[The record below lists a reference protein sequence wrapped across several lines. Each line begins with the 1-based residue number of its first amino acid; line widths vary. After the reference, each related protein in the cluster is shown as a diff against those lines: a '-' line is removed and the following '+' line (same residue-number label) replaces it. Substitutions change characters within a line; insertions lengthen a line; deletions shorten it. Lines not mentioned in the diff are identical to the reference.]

1 MKKINPTPDKKIV
14 NAVTKME
21 DKNKKI
27 FDVVVAHSDKAL
39 TSERNI
45 IRRQESEIGDLCA
58 DAYRWKS
65 GADFAI
71 MNCGG
76 IRAGLPAGDITR
88 GDILALAPF
97 VNLLQTAEI
106 DGKTIREMLEHSVSG
121 YPLAP
126 GGFLAVS
133 GLSFSFDPSQPAG
146 QRVQEIFIN
155 GAPVE
160 ENKIYTMGA
169 ADFLLIGGND
179 YEMLKG
185 LKVTGVLGTLDDV
198 LTEYINFNGVKITE
212 FGRIK
217 NLDTIEERTA
227 A

>member
-1 MKKINPTPDKKIV
+1 
-14 NAVTKME
+14 
-21 DKNKKI
+21 
-27 FDVVVAHSDKAL
+27 
-39 TSERNI
+39 
-45 IRRQESEIGDLCA
+45 
-58 DAYRWKS
+58 
-65 GADFAI
+65 

-88 GDILALAPF
+88 GDILALASF
-97 VNLLQTAEI
+97 GDLLKTAEI

-121 YPLAP
+121 YPGTP

-133 GLSFSFDPSQPAG
+133 GLNFSFDPSQPAG
-146 QRVQEIFIN
+146 QRVQDIFIN

-169 ADFLLIGGND
+169 VDFLLIGGND

-185 LKVTGVLGTLDDV
+185 LKVIGEFGTLDDI
-198 LTEYINFNGVKITE
+198 LTEYINRNGVKITE

-217 NLDTIEERTA
+217 NLQDAGIKKA